1 MEGKEKDLFTIR
13 VDVKF
18 NQETLSILDQKREL
32 FGLNRSQYIRQ
43 LVTSDARTKRI
54 FFFFLIKD
62 LSRIV
67 NNLNQ
72 NTTFANSNKML
83 SSKLEN
89 TLDMLEEF
97 MNRFS

>member
-43 LVTSDARTKRI
+43 LVTSDARTKRVFSEDEI
-54 FFFFLIKD
+54 AA
-62 LSRIV
+62 LSRIG

-72 NTTFANSNKML
+72 NTTFANSNKIL

>member
-1 MEGKEKDLFTIR
+1 MEEEKKDLFTIR

-18 NQETLSILDQKREL
+18 NKETLSILDQKRKR
-32 FGLNRSQYIRQ
+32 FGLNRSEYIRQ
-43 LVTSDARTKRI
+43 LVTSDARTKRVFSEDEI
-54 FFFFLIKD
+54 TA
-62 LSRIV
+62 LSRIG

-72 NTTFANSNKML
+72 NTTFANSNKIL